1 MASYILAS
9 LRRAG
14 SGLFVTSSPSSSV
27 VDSSLAPEED
37 TIARPSSP
45 QKDTV
50 AECPSP
56 QEKTIV
62 ARLHPPEKETMA
74 RSPSPQKEHE
84 ALFVSQEEA
93 KTRSPFLEEAT
104 ASPSPAPITTG
115 LTQAEFEDSQRA
127 STLRLP
133 WDWRVSG
140 KTTEEYTPQIQGK
153 WWSKTAEELRSAQ
166 PNKRRDYGHIGR
178 IMETELGEQLHG
190 KQKCT
195 ACQTNNEECWI
206 YSTRGSRQVSRPG
219 DACARCRR
227 TARKGGCNLAKRR
240 SNKRRRSSPDPAPRV
255 YRPGGTVERCF
266 RLKKDCKP
274 SSSVRKKRATPRQS
288 SQTARLEQK
297 LDGLVSLLKANSQGG
312 LSTEAL
318 EASASNISANT
329 LTSTNI
335 GPAEN
340 ATPNP
345 SPQSPSKYRNGCE
358 PPGSCLLSPPSQAS
372 YQENTRPQNRS
383 APITPASNPS
393 ASFTYSLPRDVEP
406 NAEEAELWFLTFQTK
421 YLEHIPF
428 AIPYIQ
434 NTSSTQLRQ
443 DKPAL
448 WLGIMAIS
456 CPYVPK
462 QLNLGRAFKDMI
474 AREVVVNGE
483 RTTDLLLSILTFG
496 HCCAFFHQK
505 TESVPW
511 STYHDEVL
519 KTLDDARETRAD
531 AFQVAQVKFMH
542 ILSNVTKLYARLRAG
557 ENEATTQF
565 IVPYIRSLKCQL
577 NELKNQMPDYV
588 AESKYIQLTNFY
600 VEIAVY
606 EIALVRVQYVPLAA
620 DCELESMQCLLA
632 CTQALRSWRDLFL
645 TLGPKDYIGIPITLW
660 KQLGLV
666 IHTVMRLATLEDP
679 AWDVEHLKKTV
690 NLPAMFDVICSH
702 LEYVEALEPWKSN
715 VGDDI
720 HKRSRKHMIGLM
732 NWTNAVFA
740 GLPAQLPSVE
750 NPWSGAKPD
759 GQETQQQERRKRS
772 VQQPQPQQQ
781 QQQQMPT
788 AQQPDTSHM
797 LMMNGQNQSSEA
809 AETAAVLAQQMQP
822 PLPPEMFPYFN
833 QEPWAEDV
841 FGFWDLYTGGRIYG

>member
-1 MASYILAS
+1 MSFAS
-9 LRRAG
+9 
-14 SGLFVTSSPSSSV
+14 
-27 VDSSLAPEED
+27 
-37 TIARPSSP
+37 
-45 QKDTV
+45 K
-50 AECPSP
+50 
-56 QEKTIV
+56 
-62 ARLHPPEKETMA
+62 
-74 RSPSPQKEHE
+74 
-84 ALFVSQEEA
+84 
-93 KTRSPFLEEAT
+93 
-104 ASPSPAPITTG
+104 PAPYG
-115 LTQAEFEDSQRA
+115 RA
-127 STLRLP
+127 CVNCVRAKCKCILRN
-133 WDWRVSG
+133 G
-140 KTTEEYTPQIQGK
+140 
-153 WWSKTAEELRSAQ
+153 
-166 PNKRRDYGHIGR
+166 
-178 IMETELGEQLHG
+178 GEV
-190 KQKCT
+190 C
-195 ACQTNNEECWI
+195 
-206 YSTRGSRQVSRPG
+206 
-219 DACARCRR
+219 
-227 TARKGGCNLAKRR
+227 
-240 SNKRRRSSPDPAPRV
+240 
-255 YRPGGTVERCF
+255 ERCF

-496 HCCAFFHQK
+496 HWAYYFLQLGPILTILTHLAASILVDLELDKPCQDEFSRHPGKQMLPKWSTKFNIPESRTMEHRRLSMAAYAFSASCAFFHQK

-759 GQETQQQERRKRS
+759 GQETQRQERRKRS